1 MSWSDRKTQIYADL
15 VARATDEQLARLM
28 RGPLRRPLL
37 RQIFLTMSRRVDP
50 RRAAGVRAVLEFR
63 ISGAG
68 TSDRYQVAVAS
79 ARARVR
85 RDGVLVP
92 DVAITIE
99 PVAFLRLTAGS
110 TGWLDL
116 WLRGRLRID
125 GSKLL
130 AVRFPGIFRIPRAA
144 EPRAAEPRTDPRP

>member
-1 MSWSDRKTQIYADL
+1 MSWSDRKTRVYSGF
-15 VARATDEQLARLM
+15 VARATDEQLERLM
-28 RGPLRRPLL
+28 RSPLRGPLL
-37 RQIFLTMSRRVDP
+37 RQIFRTMSRRVDP
-50 RRAAGVRAVLEFR
+50 RRAGDLRAVLEFR
-63 ISGAG
+63 IAGAG
-68 TSDRYQVAVAS
+68 TSDHYQVVVAS
-79 ARARVR
+79 ARARAR

-92 DVAITIE
+92 DVTITTG

-116 WLRGRLRID
+116 WLRRRLRID

-144 EPRAAEPRTDPRP
+144 EPRTGQRP